1 MSDFF
6 QDALT
11 DLDKLEEEILG
22 PDYPY
27 YQYIKSPSDM
37 GMSSDGSKIAT
48 NIGGLIAYSEVL
60 VSGDGP
66 ASTTGQPL
74 GNKYF
79 MQTGAQCK
87 DTATGETVTRSLY
100 LNNVPDGTIPLI
112 SSMTG
117 ESFAEF
123 RGLVPGILSD
133 MDALNP
139 LQIFQAFMLGSE
151 PDCQQLT
158 MEVIDTNNV
167 ISTDTQ
173 YVATADIQNMNACWF
188 EDGKNPLTNATCT
201 EAFSKIENKG
211 KMPSDIVVQLYYS
224 SLGLLGLYLLMKL
237 VTMK

>member
-6 QDALT
+6 ESALT

-27 YQYIKSPSDM
+27 YKYIKSPGDI
-37 GMSSDGSKIAT
+37 GMSSDGNKISA
-48 NIGGLIAYSEVL
+48 NIGGLIAYTDVL
-60 VSGDGP
+60 VSGGGK
-66 ASTTGQPL
+66 ASATGKPL

-100 LNNVPDGTIPLI
+100 INNVPDGTIPLI

-123 RGLVPGILSD
+123 KGLVPGILSD

-139 LQIFQAFMLGSE
+139 FEIFQAFMLGSE

-158 MEVIDTNNV
+158 MEVIDTKNV
-167 ISTDTQ
+167 SSTDTQ
-173 YVATADIQNMNACWF
+173 YIATANIRNMNPCWF
-188 EDGKNPLTNATCT
+188 KNGRNPMTNARCK
-201 EAFSKIENKG
+201 EAFSTIENKG

>member
-6 QDALT
+6 QSALT

-27 YQYIKSPSDM
+27 YKYIKSPSDM
-37 GMSSDGSKIAT
+37 GMSTDGSKIAT
-48 NIGGLIAYSEVL
+48 NIGGLIAYTEVL
-60 VSGDGP
+60 VSGGGN
-66 ASTTGQPL
+66 ASATGNPL

-87 DTATGETVTRSLY
+87 DTATGNKVTRSLY
-100 LNNVPDGTIPLI
+100 INNVPDGTIPLI
-112 SSMTG
+112 SNMTG
-117 ESFAEF
+117 KSFSEF
-123 RGLVPGILSD
+123 KGLVPGILTD
-133 MDALNP
+133 MEALNP

-167 ISTDTQ
+167 SKTDTQ
-173 YVATADIQNMNACWF
+173 FVATADIKNMNPCWF
-188 EDGKNPLTNATCT
+188 KDGKNPMTNITCK
-201 EAFSKIENKG
+201 EAFSKIESKG
-211 KMPSDIVVQLYYS
+211 KMPSDILVQLYYS